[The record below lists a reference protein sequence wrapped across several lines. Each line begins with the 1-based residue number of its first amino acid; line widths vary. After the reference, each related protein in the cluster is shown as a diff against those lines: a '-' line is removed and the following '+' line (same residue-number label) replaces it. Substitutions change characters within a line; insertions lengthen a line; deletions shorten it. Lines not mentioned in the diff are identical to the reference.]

1 MGKDKF
7 EGKTV
12 ISLHERPLAATIA
25 LAARLLACA
34 AVVTPLVGGQPIV
47 TLNPPTSGATQL
59 SGKAYNIDT
68 STTKVV
74 IYALTN
80 EFYVQPFAAAPFTGI
95 VTDGSWT
102 SFTNSWSGLV
112 VLLVDPATYT
122 PAATEITNP
131 ALDPGVLAW
140 TEYPSAAVS
149 VDFSGRTWG
158 IKVTGNVQGDQFDPG
173 PNFWSSDPSVVSV
186 ANDGLHLKIQQ
197 INGMWQSG
205 EVYLLIRVRLE
216 RNLQPGCTR
225 SRGAAPARRGSTRR
239 RTREPLPRTRTAAG
253 AAVRFSPSGAAG
265 IRAAAGTRPATA

>member
-112 VLLVDPATYT
+112 VLL
-122 PAATEITNP
+122 
-131 ALDPGVLAW
+131 
-140 TEYPSAAVS
+140 
-149 VDFSGRTWG
+149 
-158 IKVTGNVQGDQFDPG
+158 
-173 PNFWSSDPSVVSV
+173 
-186 ANDGLHLKIQQ
+186 
-197 INGMWQSG
+197 
-205 EVYLLIRVRLE
+205 
-216 RNLQPGCTR
+216 
-225 SRGAAPARRGSTRR
+225 
-239 RTREPLPRTRTAAG
+239 
-253 AAVRFSPSGAAG
+253 
-265 IRAAAGTRPATA
+265 